1 MKHSTSMKSMPV
13 YERIN
18 VVVSLA
24 LVGLALYFVL
34 AFPVD
39 QLSFNLFGSPVGLA
53 SSWRWLMII
62 LLTGL
67 AMAGADA
74 VMELQ
79 PALVSRRLGNRAAFW
94 TLPGLVIIFATQ
106 TLGLTPDPITWA
118 VSLILIGVLLWLTLL
133 AQFLQGSSEAGGWSG
148 WWQQVIGYGLAAGLF
163 ILIFYTRQRTVL
175 SASAVFLVSL
185 GVALPLLRAMSVA
198 SPSRIW
204 LLALVISAGLAQIT
218 WALNYWRAA
227 PLQTGLLLVLVL
239 YTLIGL
245 TQQYLLNTLT
255 RRAVWEFGLVAAV
268 VIGLIIY
275 V

>member
-1 MKHSTSMKSMPV
+1 MPV

-39 QLSFNLFGSPVGLA
+39 QFSFNLFGSPVGVT
-53 SSWRWLMII
+53 STWRWLMVI

-79 PALVSRRLGNRAAFW
+79 PALASRQLGNRAAFW

-118 VSLILIGVLLWLTLL
+118 VSLIITGVLLWLTLL
-133 AQFLQGSSEAGGWSG
+133 AQFQQGSSEAGGWSG
-148 WWQQVIGYGLAAGLF
+148 WWQQIIGYGLAAGLF
-163 ILIFYTRQRTVL
+163 ILIFYTRQRAIL
-175 SASAVFLVSL
+175 SAGSIFLVSL
-185 GVALPLLRAMSVA
+185 LVSLPLLRAS
-198 SPSRIW
+198 SPAGPTRIW
-204 LLALVISAGLAQIT
+204 LPALVISLGMAQIS
-218 WALNYWRAA
+218 WALTYWRAA
-227 PLQTGLLLVLVL
+227 SLQIGLLLVLVL
-239 YTLIGL
+239 YILIGL
-245 TQQYLLNTLT
+245 TQQYLLNSLT